1 MSLQLVLGSS
11 GAGKSYELYQNI
23 IQQSLE
29 NPHKNFIIIVP
40 EQFTMQTQKEL
51 VSLHPHKGILNI
63 DVLSF
68 GRLAFRVFEELGKEQ
83 RIILDDTGKNLVIR
97 KLAGQVQGDLK
108 VLGKNLKKIGYIS
121 EVKSIISE
129 LTQYNIS
136 AEQLE
141 QVIDATKKKTRL
153 NYKLQDIAVIYQAF
167 EAYLQD
173 KYITAEEILFALCQI
188 IPNSSIVKNSV
199 FALDGFTGF
208 TPVQNEVLIHLMKL
222 AEKIYITITLDTK
235 EDYMKIEGEHKLFHL
250 SKKTIHSLYQLAKE
264 SKIEI
269 EEPIQLGKQ
278 VRPRFKTTAALD
290 FLEQNLFRYNGQDY
304 RIPQNNIF
312 IQMEKNPLEEIRFVA
327 SQMKNLIR
335 ENKYRYRDFAVVT
348 GNIESY
354 GNHLERIF
362 NEYEIPCF
370 IDNKRSILF
379 NPFVDF
385 IRAALEMIVL
395 NFSYESVFRFLRCN
409 LSVLTKEKVD
419 LLENYVIALGIK
431 GFKRW
436 NMKWVRYHKKMKEDD
451 LILLNEIR
459 AEFMREIAPFTIT
472 LQKKDITVKELTISL
487 YEFICANE
495 MQKRLKKYE
504 EYFHKEKELALEK
517 EYTQIYRIIMELL
530 DQVVELLGD
539 EPITIKEYAQV
550 LDAGFEEAKVGI
562 IPPSVDQVVVG
573 DIERTRLKDIKVLF
587 FVGINDGIIP
597 KPGNNSGILSDL
609 DREALQQENME
620 MAPTARQNAYIQ
632 KLYLYLNMTKPS
644 EKLYLSFSKT
654 DMNGGAL
661 RPSYLIGSMKKLFTQ
676 IEVIDGEQSTDMI
689 GQVATYKS
697 GLSHLIAGFQKLI
710 HQQKP
715 RSQEY
720 EKQWRELYNCYYENP
735 EYKTTLETLVNAA
748 FYSQGEE
755 KISKAVAK
763 ALYGNVLEN
772 SVTRLEKYAACAFA
786 HFLNYGLQLTEREVY
801 GFEPVDMG
809 NIFHNSLEVFS
820 KELRENGYTWF
831 DIPEEKQDALV
842 EKCVEE
848 ATIDFNNT
856 VLHSTSRNEYVIA
869 RMKRIM
875 KRTIWALQ
883 KQIKKGDFVP
893 SGYEVSFHM
902 AGNLDSINIMLSE
915 DEKLKLKGR
924 IDRLDT
930 CEEEDKVYVKIIDYK
945 SGETDFDMV
954 ALYHGL
960 QLQLV
965 VYLNAALEIEQKK
978 NRESQVIPAGIFY
991 YNVKDPITNREED
1004 DSEEKIKARLLKD
1017 LKMKGLVN
1025 DNSDIIHKLDKEMTK
1040 DSSVI
1045 PVSYNKD
1052 GSFSR
1057 FSSVASSEQFSQL
1070 SAYVNEKIRG
1080 IGTEILDGKIQVS
1093 PYELE
1098 NKNGCEYCNYGGIC
1112 GFDKKIQGYEFRKLP
1127 KYQKEEI
1134 WAKLSGAETL
1144 VREEE

>member
-1 MSLQLVLGSS
+1 
-11 GAGKSYELYQNI
+11 
-23 IQQSLE
+23 
-29 NPHKNFIIIVP
+29 
-40 EQFTMQTQKEL
+40 
-51 VSLHPHKGILNI
+51 
-63 DVLSF
+63 
-68 GRLAFRVFEELGKEQ
+68 
-83 RIILDDTGKNLVIR
+83 
-97 KLAGQVQGDLK
+97 
-108 VLGKNLKKIGYIS
+108 
-121 EVKSIISE
+121 
-129 LTQYNIS
+129 
-136 AEQLE
+136 
-141 QVIDATKKKTRL
+141 
-153 NYKLQDIAVIYQAF
+153 
-167 EAYLQD
+167 
-173 KYITAEEILFALCQI
+173 
-188 IPNSSIVKNSV
+188 
-199 FALDGFTGF
+199 
-208 TPVQNEVLIHLMKL
+208 
-222 AEKIYITITLDTK
+222 
-235 EDYMKIEGEHKLFHL
+235 
-250 SKKTIHSLYQLAKE
+250 
-264 SKIEI
+264 
-269 EEPIQLGKQ
+269 
-278 VRPRFKTTAALD
+278 
-290 FLEQNLFRYNGQDY
+290 
-304 RIPQNNIF
+304 
-312 IQMEKNPLEEIRFVA
+312 
-327 SQMKNLIR
+327 
-335 ENKYRYRDFAVVT
+335 
-348 GNIESY
+348 
-354 GNHLERIF
+354 
-362 NEYEIPCF
+362 
-370 IDNKRSILF
+370 
-379 NPFVDF
+379 
-385 IRAALEMIVL
+385 
-395 NFSYESVFRFLRCN
+395 
-409 LSVLTKEKVD
+409 
-419 LLENYVIALGIK
+419 VIALGIK

-902 AGNLDSINIMLSE
+902 AGNLDSMNIMLSE